1 MNLAERVIRISK
13 LYKKSDKG
21 TKVLV
26 GLIILGEIKPTSKKD

>member
-1 MNLAERVIRISK
+1 MELKERVIKISK

-26 GLIILGEIKPTSKKD
+26 GLIILGKVKSINKKD